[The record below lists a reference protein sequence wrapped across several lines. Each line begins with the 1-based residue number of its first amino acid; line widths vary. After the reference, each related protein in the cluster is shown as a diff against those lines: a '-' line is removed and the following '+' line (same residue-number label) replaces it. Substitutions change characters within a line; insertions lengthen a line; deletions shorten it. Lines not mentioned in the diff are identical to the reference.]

1 MEVGMFMIYQGDG
14 HGLNNEEMV
23 QAETALAIRAEEWGF
38 DSVWMPEH
46 YTHNGYSISGDPTQL
61 LTYIA
66 AKTNRIKLG
75 TAGIILPWWDPLR
88 VAHNVSLV
96 DILSNGR
103 MQVGFGRGLAPREY
117 RAFRVDMNESRERF
131 DEAAAMIV
139 EALET
144 GVMEGDGKYFKQ
156 PRVEIHPA
164 SPRSFKD
171 RLYSIAVSPGSAAA
185 AADLGATLMMFVRQ
199 GAELDVPVIDEWRTR
214 FVAKHGREPTRPP
227 IMLDF
232 TYCHEDKKVAEEV
245 TRKYL
250 VSHFKALEHH
260 YSWAGDQWADI
271 KGYES
276 YAAEANAIQEIGID
290 TAAEAFLNQAAWG
303 TPTEVAE
310 KIQARRDVIGE
321 YSVML
326 SPTWGGLP
334 YELAN
339 KSMQLVSDK
348 VLPQLQGLEA

>member
-23 QAETALAIRAEEWGF
+23 RAETELAVRAEGWGF
-38 DSVWMPEH
+38 DSVWVPEH
-46 YTHNGYSISGDPTQL
+46 YTHNAYSISGDPTQL

-88 VAHNVSLV
+88 VVHNVSLL
-96 DILSNGR
+96 DILSDGR

-144 GVMEGDGKYFKQ
+144 GVIEGQGKYFRQ
-156 PRVEIHPA
+156 PKVEIHPA

-171 RLYSIAVSPGSAAA
+171 RIYSIAVSPGSAVA

-199 GAELDVPVIDEWRTR
+199 EAQLDVPVIEEWRTG
-214 FVAKHGREPTRPP
+214 FASKHGREPARPP

-232 TYCHEDKKVAEEV
+232 TYCHEDKGIAEEV

-250 VSHFKALEHH
+250 TRHFKALEHH
-260 YSWAGDQWADI
+260 YSWAGDQWAEI

-276 YAAEANAIQEIGID
+276 YAEEASALQAVGIDVAANAFID
-290 TAAEAFLNQAAWG
+290 QAAWG
-303 TPTEVAE
+303 TPKEVVE
-310 KIQARRDVIGE
+310 KIQARREIIGD
-321 YSVML
+321 YSIML
-326 SPTWGGLP
+326 SPTWGGIP
-334 YELAN
+334 YDLAN
-339 KSMQLVSDK
+339 KSMQLVSDQ
-348 VLPQLQGLEA
+348 VLPRLQS

>member
-14 HGLNNEEMV
+14 HGLSNEKMV
-23 QAETALAIRAEEWGF
+23 QAETELAVRAEDWGF
-38 DSVWMPEH
+38 DSVWVPEH
-46 YTHNGYSISGDPTQL
+46 YTHNSYSISGDPTQL

-66 AKTNRIKLG
+66 AKTTRIKIG

-88 VAHNVSLV
+88 VVHNVSLI
-96 DILSNGR
+96 DILSDGR
-103 MQVGFGRGLAPREY
+103 MQGGFGRGLAPREY

-139 EALET
+139 DALET
-144 GVMEGDGKYFKQ
+144 GYMEGDGKFFKQ
-156 PRVEIHPA
+156 PKVEIHPA

-171 RLYSIAVSPGSAAA
+171 RIYCIAVSPGSASA

-199 GAELDVPVIDEWRTR
+199 EARHDAPVIEEWRQR
-214 FVAKHGREPTRPP
+214 FVSKHGRNPDRPP

-232 TYCHEDKKVAEEV
+232 TYCHENKRIAEEV

-250 VSHFKALEHH
+250 TSHFKALEHH

-276 YAAEANAIQEIGID
+276 YAAEASAIQDVGID
-290 TAAEAFLNQAAWG
+290 AAAEAFIDQAAWG
-303 TPTEVAE
+303 APTEVVE
-310 KIQARRDVIGE
+310 KILARREIIGD

-326 SPTWGGLP
+326 SPTWGGIP
-334 YELAN
+334 YDLAQ
-339 KSMQLVSDK
+339 KSMQLVSEK
-348 VLPQLQGLEA
+348 VLPRLS

>member
-1 MEVGMFMIYQGDG
+1 MEVGMFMIFQGDG

-23 QAETALAIRAEEWGF
+23 QADTALAIRAEEWGF

-66 AKTNRIKLG
+66 AKTSRIKLG

-164 SPRSFKD
+164 
-171 RLYSIAVSPGSAAA
+171 IANRVSAAGKSPQA
-185 AADLGATLMMFVRQ
+185 IAQLLL
-199 GAELDVPVIDEWRTR
+199 ELHAP
-214 FVAKHGREPTRPP
+214 A
-227 IMLDF
+227 
-232 TYCHEDKKVAEEV
+232 
-245 TRKYL
+245 
-250 VSHFKALEHH
+250 
-260 YSWAGDQWADI
+260 
-271 KGYES
+271 
-276 YAAEANAIQEIGID
+276 
-290 TAAEAFLNQAAWG
+290 
-303 TPTEVAE
+303 
-310 KIQARRDVIGE
+310 
-321 YSVML
+321 
-326 SPTWGGLP
+326 
-334 YELAN
+334 
-339 KSMQLVSDK
+339 
-348 VLPQLQGLEA
+348 